1 MKRKMR
7 EKKHLWLSAPAVLKY
22 NATFWQKKQNFG
34 RRFFSLATAK
44 KKKKIQET
52 SPRNTT
58 VKRVS
63 YHCCTE
69 GTILHRK
76 EGTLRHTTVP
86 KCKDHLSINIEWKF
100 LLYLAT

>member
-44 KKKKIQET
+44 KKKKN
-52 SPRNTT
+52 PRNLSS
-58 VKRVS
+58 KH
-63 YHCCTE
+63 YC
-69 GTILHRK
+69 K
-76 EGTLRHTTVP
+76 EGILPLLYRGYHTTP
-86 KCKDHLSINIEWKF
+86 
-100 LLYLAT
+100 